1 MLNFWILEDLSILK
15 AIQGGTGRVW
25 TQWPI
30 KKSVF
35 CFIYIYIYIYISN
48 KILEEIQLVSVVY
61 DYLKRKELFPAQIH
75 LQRLRTTSC
84 LFFSFFL
91 ESIGYC
97 FTNWIIIAFYDLS
110 RNRNCE
116 YAIWS
121 YPTFSSA
128 GTFYSNFHLP
138 AESYSANEKCR
149 FVWQVIYDYVKCA

>member
-1 MLNFWILEDLSILK
+1 M
-15 AIQGGTGRVW
+15 AY
-25 TQWPI
+25 
-30 KKSVF
+30 KKV
-35 CFIYIYIYIYISN
+35 CFLFYIYIYIYIYISN

-75 LQRLRTTSC
+75 LQRLRTTYC

-91 ESIGYC
+91 ESTGYC

-121 YPTFSSA
+121 YPTFSLA
-128 GTFYSNFHLP
+128 GTFRSNLP

-149 FVWQVIYDYVKCA
+149 FVWQVIFDYVKCA